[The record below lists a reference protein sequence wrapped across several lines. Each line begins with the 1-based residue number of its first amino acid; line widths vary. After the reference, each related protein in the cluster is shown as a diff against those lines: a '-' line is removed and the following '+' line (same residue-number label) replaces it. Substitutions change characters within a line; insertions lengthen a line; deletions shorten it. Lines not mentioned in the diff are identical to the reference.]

1 MTDAP
6 RTGRWPVVAAVAP
19 TAALLFSGAAAWAS
33 LTAPQPAPGPPE
45 VTSAAEPAE
54 VTAPDASAVRI
65 AALQARLDKD
75 RRRLAALRER
85 IRAQQALGA
94 RQVAAGPAPTRTQ
107 PAPART
113 QAAPAPAKR
122 KPASPPP
129 PVDTTTGAS
138 G

>member
-1 MTDAP
+1 
-6 RTGRWPVVAAVAP
+6 VVAAVAP

-33 LTAPQPAPGPPE
+33 ITAPQPAPAPPE

-54 VTAPDASAVRI
+54 ASAPDASAVRI
-65 AALQARLDKD
+65 AALQARLDRD

-85 IRAQQALGA
+85 IGAQQAVGV
-94 RQVAAGPAPTRTQ
+94 RRVAAGSGPARTQ
-107 PAPART
+107 PARAKSAVART
-113 QAAPAPAKR
+113 QAAPAPVKQ
-122 KPASPPP
+122 KTASPPP